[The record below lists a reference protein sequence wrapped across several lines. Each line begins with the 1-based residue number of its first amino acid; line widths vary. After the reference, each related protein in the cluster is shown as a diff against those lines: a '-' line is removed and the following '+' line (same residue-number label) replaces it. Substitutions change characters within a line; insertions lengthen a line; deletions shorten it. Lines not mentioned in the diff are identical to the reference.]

1 MRNAEPDTHPD
12 IGAHPDAGAPAT
24 PSATPPPIA
33 TPVPAALPAP
43 TGLQADCAAS
53 GELVITWN
61 TDPIPGIYVP
71 LRLFEVEING
81 EHVANAE
88 YAPANP
94 PAAYTYNNPTPHHTH
109 EIRIRERSDVVVAG
123 NTEFSAWAETSEYC
137 PRWVPQSVSAS
148 CNSHGVVT
156 LEWDHMAGADNY
168 QTIGIIYTGLG
179 GTGSQRRVHAQRQEG
194 QTYGFQVQA
203 HTAGD
208 WGDPSPTASVDCDP
222 LDPDNPG
229 GQPDDPYNPDW
240 ESPNGIES
248 SGGVLWVNPPVDRL
262 VASEAT
268 MNMGASNCSSTEP
281 KAGGGHTRTCTFVW
295 TEPKNIDLTD
305 ELVLDFSHGPTLP
318 HATPPKDQFWHIYK
332 NSDGHA
338 DTAEH
343 RHCPTHDV
351 NGDGDTDDAEDND
364 GTCPGPDTDLPDL
377 PWHPALPD
385 KDDPFWQDGLE
396 EDIVGGYG
404 GLFVTQATALALQR
418 LGFVAAGAI
427 VGGPIGAAV
436 GVLLGIGIARFLAWL
451 EDDQPTVTIAG
462 HAGCLDP
469 PEDIDWQA
477 ERWQAVENSF
487 TTTEQAHGYE
497 TVYEHIIFSCEKMGE
512 AE

>member
-1 MRNAEPDTHPD
+1 MFVA
-12 IGAHPDAGAPAT
+12 DA
-24 PSATPPPIA
+24 SY
-33 TPVPAALPAP
+33 
-43 TGLQADCAAS
+43 
-53 GELVITWN
+53 
-61 TDPIPGIYVP
+61 IYGSS
-71 LRLFEVEING
+71 EV
-81 EHVANAE
+81 
-88 YAPANP
+88 
-94 PAAYTYNNPTPHHTH
+94 AYTFENPTPHHTH
-109 EIRIRERSDVVVAG
+109 KVRVRELATRSE
-123 NTEFSAWAETSEYC
+123 TEFSAWVETSEYC

-194 QTYGFQVQA
+194 QTYAFQVQA

-222 LDPDNPG
+222 LDPLDPSSTNPTNPG
-229 GQPDDPYNPDW
+229 W
-240 ESPNGIES
+240 RSPNGYEYDI
-248 SGGVLWVNPPVDRL
+248 GLGTVTWVNPPVDRL

-305 ELVLDFSHGPTLP
+305 ELVLDFSHGLIA
-318 HATPPKDQFWHIYK
+318 HGPPSNPQFWHVYK

-351 NGDGDTDDAEDND
+351 NGDGDTNDAEDND

-385 KDDPFWQDGLE
+385 KGDPFWEEPLE
-396 EDIVGGYG
+396 AGIVGGYG
-404 GLFVTQATALALQR
+404 SLVVTQATALALKR

-427 VGGPIGAAV
+427 VGGPIGAVV
-436 GVLLGIGIARFLAWL
+436 GVLLGIGIAMFLAWL

-512 AE
+512 TE